1 MSNPLNT
8 IQTMKWD
15 VGGEGC
21 KIWRRKKRKKK
32 STKCRIYTQQILMQA
47 NLMCWKQWHGR

>member
-21 KIWRRKKRKKK
+21 KIWRRKKKKHQK
-32 STKCRIYTQQILMQA
+32 SVVFYTQQILMQA
-47 NLMCWKQWHGR
+47 HLMCWKQWHGR

>member
-32 STKCRIYTQQILMQA
+32 STKRVSYLHTA
-47 NLMCWKQWHGR
+47 NTHAS